1 MFSSLPPACVIRRL
15 PSEEDFSN
23 FFSSIRVTRQA
34 ATALLPSGLWRSL
47 LFLDK
52 PCLARSCLRR
62 DMPRNH
68 SGASLSGT
76 FLRTLARTGYATEGA
91 LLISA
96 QLSSNTVSAL
106 RKVWVLIKL
115 QALVYDIQGAGKR
128 CSECGY

>member
-1 MFSSLPPACVIRRL
+1 
-15 PSEEDFSN
+15 
-23 FFSSIRVTRQA
+23 
-34 ATALLPSGLWRSL
+34 
-47 LFLDK
+47 
-52 PCLARSCLRR
+52 
-62 DMPRNH
+62 MPRNH

-76 FLRTLARTGYATEGA
+76 FLRTLARTGYAIEGA
-91 LLISA
+91 LFISA